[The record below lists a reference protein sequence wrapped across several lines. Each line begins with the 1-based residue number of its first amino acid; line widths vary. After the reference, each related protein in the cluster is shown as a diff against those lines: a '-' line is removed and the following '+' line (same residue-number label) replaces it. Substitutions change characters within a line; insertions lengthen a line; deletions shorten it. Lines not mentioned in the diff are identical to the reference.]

1 MRAQRDFFAR
11 GSGVVALVFSILGLA
26 FLPVG
31 AGFVFVLLANDATDQ
46 STSVEDPRWVVGVAF
61 LIIGAG
67 FAAVGLT
74 LGWRRL
80 ASVRRS
86 EALRQ
91 YGMPAIGTIRSM
103 EQNVSVRVNRRHPW
117 IVQYEYS
124 VGGMQYHGTENT
136 FHVPVGL
143 EPGAQ
148 IGIRYDGQDPRQ
160 SALERK

>member
-1 MRAQRDFFAR
+1 MRKQHDFFAR
-11 GSGVVALVFSILGLA
+11 GSGIVALVFSILGLA

-31 AGFVFVLLANDATDQ
+31 AGFVFVVLTNDATDQ
-46 STSVEDPRWVVGVAF
+46 STAVEDPRWVVGVTF
-61 LIIGAG
+61 LIIGAA

-80 ASVRRS
+80 ASLRRS
-86 EALRQ
+86 EALRK
-91 YGMPAIGTIRSM
+91 YGMPSTGTITSM

-117 IVQYEYS
+117 IVEYDYS
-124 VGGMQYHGTENT
+124 VGGMRYHGTEST

-143 EPGAQ
+143 GPGAQ